1 MEMTVNAI
9 NWFEIPVIDFARAK
23 KFYTAIFDFDMPEMA
38 MGPAHLGFLLHEQG
52 KGVGGAIIKVDGH
65 VPSTMGTLVY
75 LACGSDLAVV
85 LGKVEAAGGKVL
97 TPKTL
102 IAAGM
107 GYFAHFLDIE
117 GNRVGLH
124 SMS

>member
-1 MEMTVNAI
+1 MELTVNAI
-9 NWFEIPVIDFARAK
+9 SWFEIPVIDFSRAK
-23 KFYTAIFDFDMPEMA
+23 KFYNAIFDFDMPTMP
-38 MGPAHLGFLLHEQG
+38 MGQAQMGFLPHEQG

-75 LACGSDLAVV
+75 LAGGGDLATV
-85 LGKVEAAGGKVL
+85 LGRVEAAGGKIL

-102 IAAGM
+102 IAQGM

-124 SMS
+124 SMN

>member
-1 MEMTVNAI
+1 METTVNAI
-9 NWFEIPVIDFARAK
+9 SWFEIPVIDFARAK
-23 KFYTAIFDFDMPEMA
+23 KFYSTIFDFEMLETP
-38 MGPAHLGFLLHEQG
+38 MGPAHMGFLIHEQG
-52 KGVGGAIIKVDGH
+52 KGIGGAIIKVDGH

-75 LACGSDLAVV
+75 LACGNDLTVV
-85 LGKVEAAGGKVL
+85 LERVDVAGGKIL

-102 IAAGM
+102 IAEGM

-124 SMS
+124 SMN

>member
-1 MEMTVNAI
+1 METTVNAI
-9 NWFEIPVIDFARAK
+9 SWFEIPVIDFARAK
-23 KFYTAIFDFDMPEMA
+23 KFYSSIFDFEMLETP
-38 MGPAHLGFLLHEQG
+38 MEPAHMGFLIHERG
-52 KGVGGAIIKVDGH
+52 KGIGGAIIKVDGH

-75 LACGSDLAVV
+75 LACGNDLTVV
-85 LGKVEAAGGKVL
+85 LERVEVAGGKIL

-102 IAAGM
+102 IAEGM

-124 SMS
+124 SMN

>member
-9 NWFEIPVIDFARAK
+9 SWFEIPVTDFVRAK
-23 KFYTAIFDFDMPEMA
+23 KFYSAIFDFDMPEVM
-38 MGPAHLGFLLHEQG
+38 MGSAQMGFLRHEQG
-52 KGVGGAIIKVDGH
+52 KGIGGAIIKHDGQ

-75 LACGSDLAVV
+75 LACGRDLSVV
-85 LGKVEAAGGKVL
+85 LGRLEAAGGKVL

-102 IAAGM
+102 IAEGM

-124 SMS
+124 SMN

>member
-23 KFYTAIFDFDMPEMA
+23 KFYNAILDFDMPEMP
-38 MGPAHLGFLLHEQG
+38 MGPAHMGFLPHEQG

-85 LGKVEAAGGKVL
+85 LGKVEAAGGKIL

-102 IAAGM
+102 IAEGM

-124 SMS
+124 SMN

>member
-1 MEMTVNAI
+1 METTVNAI
-9 NWFEIPVIDFARAK
+9 NWFEIPVIDFARGK
-23 KFYTAIFDFDMPEMA
+23 KFYDAIFDFDMAEMP
-38 MGPAHLGFLLHEQG
+38 MGPAHMGFLPHEQG
-52 KGVGGAIIKVDGH
+52 KGIGGAIINGDGY

-75 LACGSDLAVV
+75 LACGNDLSVV
-85 LGKVEAAGGKVL
+85 LGRVEAAGGKVL

-102 IAAGM
+102 IAEGI

-124 SMS
+124 SMN

>member
-1 MEMTVNAI
+1 
-9 NWFEIPVIDFARAK
+9 
-23 KFYTAIFDFDMPEMA
+23 
-38 MGPAHLGFLLHEQG
+38 MGPAQMGFLLHEQG

-75 LACGSDLAVV
+75 LACGNDLSVV
-85 LGKVEAAGGKVL
+85 LGRLEAAGGKVL

-102 IAAGM
+102 IAEGM

-124 SMS
+124 SMN